1 MKSGKYSSNNI
12 DMKVVLLSFTLIIM
26 GILFSNAQTSK
37 SATQSLSSV
46 KVEAFYFHM
55 STRCVTCKAVE
66 AEAKKNLESL
76 YGEKVKFQAIN
87 LEDDANKAI
96 VEKLKISGQTLLLVK
111 GDTKINLTNEGF
123 MYAVNNPEKFKS
135 IIREKVDGLL
145 KL

>member
-1 MKSGKYSSNNI
+1 MKKI
-12 DMKVVLLSFTLIIM
+12 ILLSFTLFFM
-26 GILFSNAQTSK
+26 SSLLCNAQTSK
-37 SATQSLSSV
+37 NETKSTSSA

-55 STRCVTCKAVE
+55 STRCITCKAVE
-66 AEAKKNLESL
+66 AEAKKNLEAL
-76 YGEKVKFQAIN
+76 YGDKVTFQAIN
-87 LEDDANKAI
+87 IEDDASKAI

-135 IIREKVDGLL
+135 IIKEKVDGLL